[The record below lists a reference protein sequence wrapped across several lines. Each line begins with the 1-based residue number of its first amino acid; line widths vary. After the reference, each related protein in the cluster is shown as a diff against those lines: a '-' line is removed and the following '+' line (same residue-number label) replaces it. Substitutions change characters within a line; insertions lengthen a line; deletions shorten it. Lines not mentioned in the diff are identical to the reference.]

1 MLDIG
6 LEDQIDDYISKNQI
20 DILALSIVQYS
31 TGLLIDINF
40 LKSLKLKYPNLI
52 LIGDGTNF

>member
-20 DILALSIVQYS
+20 DILALSIGVIQLVF
-31 TGLLIDINF
+31 LLILTF
-40 LKSLKLKYPNLI
+40 LKVLN
-52 LIGDGTNF
+52 